1 MKPNEIIEIF
11 KDNGKRVFN
20 LAEYSAIANKPN
32 KYSSLILA
40 KNKNV
45 KRIEGGK
52 FYIIGANIYEIASNI
67 IYPSYVSLFSA
78 LRYYNLTT
86 QTFNTIFVL
95 SPKSHK
101 TIEVEGY
108 KIKFI
113 KIAKDKVF
121 GYFNRDGIFI
131 ASIEKAIVDCVYFNL
146 PEEYIKRALIEA
158 KNIDYKKLFLY
169 AYLMKSKVLLLRL
182 SRIIKEEDEEK
193 AFDIS

>member
-1 MKPNEIIEIF
+1 MRPNEIIEMF
-11 KDNGKRVFN
+11 KENGKRVFN
-20 LAEYSAIANKPN
+20 LAEYATIANKSN
-32 KYSSLILA
+32 TYSSLILA

-52 FYIIGANIYEIASNI
+52 FYITETNIYEIASNI

-86 QTFNTIFVL
+86 QIFNTIFIL

-121 GYFNRDGIFI
+121 GYVNRNGVFI

-158 KNIDYKKLFLY
+158 ENIDYKKLFSY

-182 SRIIKEEDEEK
+182 SRIIKEGDEEK
-193 AFDIS
+193 TFDIS

>member
-1 MKPNEIIEIF
+1 MKPNEIIEMF
-11 KDNGKRVFN
+11 KENGKRVFN
-20 LAEYSAIANKPN
+20 LAEYATIANKSN

-86 QTFNTIFVL
+86 QIFNTIFIL

-113 KIAKDKVF
+113 KIAKDKAF
-121 GYFNRDGIFI
+121 GYVNRNGIFI

-146 PEEYIKRALIEA
+146 PEEYTKRALIEA
-158 KNIDYKKLFLY
+158 KNIDYKKLFSY

-182 SRIIKEEDEEK
+182 SKMIKEEDEEK